1 MRIEVVRK
9 VLARN
14 QQAAADNRRRFDEAG
29 VCCINLLG
37 GPGCGK
43 TTLLEAV
50 LPRLAP
56 LRVAVVE
63 GDLETTRDAERI
75 AALGIPAVQVLT
87 EGGCHLTAAAV
98 AEALARLDLAA
109 VDLVIIENV
118 GNPICPA
125 NYDLGEH
132 ARIAVLS
139 VAEGDDK
146 PAKYPL
152 LFRDAELVVLT
163 KCDLL
168 PHVPFDVGQ
177 ASEGLARVCPR
188 ARIVRCAALA
198 GHGVAEVADVLRAA
212 IRENRPG
219 GGWASRSNRMG
230 PASFHQ

>member
-168 PHVPFDVGQ
+168 PHVPFDIAQ
-177 ASEGLARVCPR
+177 AEAAVRRIAPEAGLARVCAPR
-188 ARIVRCAALA
+188 GQGLDAVEAFLRRCRSAAAAA
-198 GHGVAEVADVLRAA
+198 G
-212 IRENRPG
+212 RPQ
-219 GGWASRSNRMG
+219 
-230 PASFHQ
+230 PA